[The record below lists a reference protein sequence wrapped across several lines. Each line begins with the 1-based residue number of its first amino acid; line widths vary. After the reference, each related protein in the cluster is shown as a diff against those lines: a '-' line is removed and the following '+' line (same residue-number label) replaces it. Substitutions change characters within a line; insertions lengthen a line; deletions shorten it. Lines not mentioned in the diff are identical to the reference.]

1 MVLLQKNYKNAV
13 LLLLFLLV
21 VIRIN
26 YAKYVPEKN
35 LYFSK
40 NYMDFSESKS
50 YNAGARPDRIVPRPL
65 RKLPTI
71 SVKILTMRK
80 SIASR

>member
-1 MVLLQKNYKNAV
+1 MVLLQKNYKNAA

-26 YAKYVPEKN
+26 YAKCVPEKN

-50 YNAGARPDRIVPRPL
+50 YNAGARPDKSQIQPAKNRPTVPS
-65 RKLPTI
+65 KF
-71 SVKILTMRK
+71 
-80 SIASR
+80 